1 MVGFSLP
8 SIAFFL
14 SALLIFNVHFDEEIH
29 SNSYLMTREYHP
41 NGCARS
47 THDQHSL
54 AGLFPCTDKH
64 VQWSPA
70 FMLRSFLLII
80 LVPTQRNSFA
90 SPSVR
95 SDLFIIVR
103 TQSTYASRSLAGPFS
118 VSVCISRGA
127 AQSYFR
133 STFCLFFP
141 PEVHTQADDVS
152 PLSRI
157 LPVASYAQVVQITV
171 SDSRL
176 TSFVIVKPPQAHRRA
191 ILHRTLVLIGCL
203 N

>member
-1 MVGFSLP
+1 
-8 SIAFFL
+8 
-14 SALLIFNVHFDEEIH
+14 
-29 SNSYLMTREYHP
+29 MTRKYHL

-54 AGLFPCTDKH
+54 VGPFSCTDKH
-64 VQWSPA
+64 AQWSPA
-70 FMLRSFLLII
+70 FMPRSFLLII
-80 LVPTQRNSFA
+80 FVPTQRNSFA

-95 SDLFIIVR
+95 SDLFVIVR
-103 TQSTYASRSLAGPFS
+103 TQSTHASRSLAELFS

-127 AQSYFR
+127 AHSYFR
-133 STFCLFFP
+133 STFSLCFSS

-176 TSFVIVKPPQAHRRA
+176 TSFVIVKPPQAHHRA

>member
-1 MVGFSLP
+1 
-8 SIAFFL
+8 
-14 SALLIFNVHFDEEIH
+14 
-29 SNSYLMTREYHP
+29 MTREYHL

-54 AGLFPCTDKH
+54 AGPFPCIDKH

-70 FMLRSFLLII
+70 FMPLSFLLII
-80 LVPTQRNSFA
+80 FVPTQRNLFA
-90 SPSVR
+90 SPSIR
-95 SDLFIIVR
+95 SDLVVIVR
-103 TQSTYASRSLAGPFS
+103 TQSTHASRSLAGPFS
-118 VSVCISRGA
+118 VSDCISCGA
-127 AQSYFR
+127 AHSYCR